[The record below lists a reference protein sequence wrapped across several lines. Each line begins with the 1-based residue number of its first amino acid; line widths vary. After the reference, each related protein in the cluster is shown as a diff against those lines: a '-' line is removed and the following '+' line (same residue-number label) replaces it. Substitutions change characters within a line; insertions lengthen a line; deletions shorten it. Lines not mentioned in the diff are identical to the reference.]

1 MLSPS
6 LVPTRYSK
14 AWNRLG
20 AGAFSHGLLDRGER
34 AMGPFEQDFSNLL
47 VRTTDGLR
55 VAVAGL
61 PGDMPVDVE
70 GLVLDVMKVSEL
82 RALARLPQPIRV
94 RIAYRLLPNSRVHVS
109 PD

>member
-1 MLSPS
+1 M
-6 LVPTRYSK
+6 
-14 AWNRLG
+14 
-20 AGAFSHGLLDRGER
+20 GL
-34 AMGPFEQDFSNLL
+34 FEQDFSNLL

-82 RALARLPQPIRV
+82 RALESVPQPIRV
-94 RIAYRLLPNSRVHVS
+94 RIAYRLLPDSRVHVS
-109 PD
+109 AGE